1 MKGHAC
7 GVRVDGPG
15 GPKVL
20 KVLKF
25 DRPSGPEGCGIAI
38 GHACGVRV
46 LKIDGAFTPRVL
58 KFDSGCA
65 AEGYG
70 SALSGTSINA
80 AFGGI

>member
-1 MKGHAC
+1 M
-7 GVRVDGPG
+7 
-15 GPKVL
+15 
-20 KVLKF
+20 
-25 DRPSGPEGCGIAI
+25 CGIAI

>member
-1 MKGHAC
+1 MSVILYQSYNESKYKKYTVWGGESA
-7 GVRVDGPG
+7 PG
-15 GPKVL
+15 SWT
-20 KVLKF
+20 
-25 DRPSGPEGCGIAI
+25 RPL
-38 GHACGVRV
+38 GVRV
-46 LKIDGAFTPRVL
+46 LKIDGAFAPRVL